1 MLGFPIFSVVLGAIV
16 AFVFP
21 GLFDG
26 RFRRKKKKEAFA
38 RLCRIVG
45 ITIMVYSVLSWCA
58 DIIQSKI

>member
-1 MLGFPIFSVVLGAIV
+1 MLGFPLFSVVLGAIV

-26 RFRRKKKKEAFA
+26 RFKRKKKKVAFA

-45 ITIMVYSVLSWCA
+45 ITIITYAVVAWGA